1 MNARLSS
8 STPFSQPSAGCIV
21 RWMPTNR
28 EWLEHTERAAW
39 DTVQSLRQQIEQER
53 ARVARLT
60 PLRESWQRIV
70 EVLDLAKAEHGITAE
85 QYADVVDCLCAELRK
100 AKEERDQLAYK
111 LAAERQGARSAARAV
126 EVVRISADDRPRK
139 GSPVRWFADKIAA
152 LRSEQAE
159 RAGGR
164 KSPNL
169 ERLVRALEAK
179 VDELEGAP
187 ASEVA
192 QIAVEL
198 GALALRAAESS
209 GRGMGRRSVPDE
221 EE

>member
-1 MNARLSS
+1 MFG
-8 STPFSQPSAGCIV
+8 P
-21 RWMPTNR
+21 MPTNR

-53 ARVARLT
+53 VRVARLT

-70 EVLDLAKAEHGITAE
+70 EVLDLAKAEHGITTE
-85 QYADVVDCLCAELRK
+85 LYADVVDSLCAELRK
-100 AKEERDQLAYK
+100 AKEEREQLAYK

-126 EVVRISADDRPRK
+126 EVVRISSDDRPRK
-139 GSPVRWFADKIAA
+139 GGPVRWFADKIAA
-152 LRSEQAE
+152 LRSEQAQ

-164 KSPNL
+164 KRPNL
-169 ERLVRALEAK
+169 ERLIRALEAK

-209 GRGMGRRSVPDE
+209 GRGVGRRSVPDE